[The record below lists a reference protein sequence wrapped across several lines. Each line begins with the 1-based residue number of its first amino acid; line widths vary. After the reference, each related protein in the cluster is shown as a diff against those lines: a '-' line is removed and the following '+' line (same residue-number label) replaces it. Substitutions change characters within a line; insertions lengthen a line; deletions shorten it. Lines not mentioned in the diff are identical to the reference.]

1 MINGILGAIESALF
15 TGPKTAATS
24 QEAVPE
30 DELPVPQTF
39 LKKVSQKLSDNKKE
53 GENNG

>member
-1 MINGILGAIESALF
+1 MINGILGAIDSALF

-30 DELPVPQTF
+30 EDLPVQQTF
-39 LKKVSQKLSDNKKE
+39 LKKVSQKLSSNKE
-53 GENNG
+53 GETNG